1 MQPFLSLES
10 IFTLELGSKGKGKIE
25 GKWLM
30 FLLFLA

>member
-10 IFTLELGSKGKGKIE
+10 IFTLELGLKGKGKIE